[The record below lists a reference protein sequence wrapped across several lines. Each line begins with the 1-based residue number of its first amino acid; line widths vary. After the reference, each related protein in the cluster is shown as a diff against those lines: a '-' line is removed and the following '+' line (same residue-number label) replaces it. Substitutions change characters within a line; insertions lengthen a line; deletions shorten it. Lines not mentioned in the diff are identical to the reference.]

1 MSRSFLVLPLV
12 FAAALAAGCV
22 SAPPIM
28 VAVRPPQPMQARPD
42 AALVVFI
49 RPSAYAWAVTADVMD
64 ETGHFVGR
72 MVPRGNFAVQM
83 APGRHLF
90 IIWAENTDVLQADLL
105 PGHIYFV
112 ESYLTPGMFSA
123 QFHLKAVK
131 PSLPNWARK
140 DAWIADTTQYAVDI
154 ASGQERLNRHGGP
167 EIQERIRRGQEHMAR
182 YQGEQIFSRTLEPG
196 DGL

>member
-1 MSRSFLVLPLV
+1 
-12 FAAALAAGCV
+12 G
-22 SAPPIM
+22 PPIM
-28 VAVRPPQPMQARPD
+28 VEVRPPQPMQARPD
-42 AALVVFI
+42 AAMVVFI

-90 IIWAENTDVLQADLL
+90 IVWAENTDVLQADLA
-105 PGHIYFV
+105 PGHIYFI
-112 ESYLTPGMFSA
+112 ESYLPPGMFSA

-140 DAWIADTTQYAVDI
+140 DGWIASTNQYAVDL
-154 ASGQERLNRHGGP
+154 AAGQERLNRHGGP
-167 EIQERIRRGQEHMAR
+167 EIQERIRRAQ
-182 YQGEQIFSRTLEPG
+182 
-196 DGL
+196 